1 LTTYEIANRIK
12 LKMKKKRGVSNS
24 KGIDSASYLPTG
36 VRLWPLKRY
45 LEMYRSSLDDP
56 EGFWSEEAQKLD
68 WYKTWERVLD
78 WEPPYAR
85 WFVGGRLNASFLCV
99 DRHVK
104 MWRRSKVAVY
114 WEGETGETRVLSYST
129 LFRDVNRFASVLK
142 KLGVGKGDRVAIY
155 LPMIPELPTS
165 MLACA
170 RIGAVHTVIFSG
182 FSAQAIAD
190 RVNDIQAKVVVTA
203 DGGYRRG
210 KIIPLK
216 QIADEAVKLC
226 PSVEKVIVVK
236 RTGEAVPWT
245 EGRDIWLSSML
256 DDAELFVT
264 PEPLESTHPLYILY
278 TSGTTGKPKGIVH
291 STGGYLVFNHSAYQW
306 VFNIKEESVFW
317 CTADVGWVTGHSS
330 IVYAPLSHGAAII
343 LYEGAPDY
351 PTIGRWWDIIEKYG
365 VTIFYTSPTAI
376 RMFMRS
382 GEEWLQKHD
391 LSSLE
396 LLGSVG
402 EPINPEAWQW
412 FYKYIGKERCPIVDT
427 WWQTETG
434 GIMIS
439 PTPGIEPIP
448 LKPGSATLPLPG
460 IDATVV
466 DADGKELPPG
476 KTGLLIINKPWPGML
491 VNIYGDPERYHEAYW
506 SRFPGSYYTGDFAM
520 RDEDGYFWV
529 LGRADEV
536 LKVAG
541 HRIGTAELEDAAISH
556 PAITE
561 VAVTSKPDEIKG
573 EAIVLFVTL
582 KKGSSPSATLRK
594 EIIQH
599 LRQVIGPIAT
609 PDEIYFVESMPKTR
623 SGKIM
628 RRVLKA
634 VASGQSPGDLTT
646 LEDEASVDEV
656 KRAYASLKRVSKEA
670 EADVEVRNP
679 RS

>member
-1 LTTYEIANRIK
+1 MPDFKRINTANH
-12 LKMKKKRGVSNS
+12 
-24 KGIDSASYLPTG
+24 LPTK
-36 VRLWPLKRY
+36 VRVWPLQRY
-45 LEMYRSSLDDP
+45 LEIHRRSLDDP
-56 EGFWSEEAQKLD
+56 EGFWAEEARKLD
-68 WYKTWERVLD
+68 WYKTWDRVLD
-78 WEPPYAR
+78 WKPPYAR
-85 WFVGGRLNASFLCV
+85 WFVGGRLNASFQCV

-104 MWRRSKVAVY
+104 TWRKSKVAIY
-114 WEGETGETRVLSYST
+114 WEGEMGETRVLSYST

-142 KLGVGKGDRVAIY
+142 KLGVGKGDKVALY
-155 LPMIPELPTS
+155 LPMIPELPTF

-190 RVNDIQAKVVVTA
+190 RVNDIQAKLIVTA

-210 KIIPLK
+210 KIILLK
-216 QIADEAVKLC
+216 EITDEAVKLC
-226 PSVEKVIVVK
+226 PSVEKVVVVK

-256 DDAELFVT
+256 DDAERLVT
-264 PEPLESTHPLYILY
+264 PEPVESTHPLYILY
-278 TSGTTGKPKGIVH
+278 TSGTTGKPKGVVH
-291 STGGYLVFNHSAYQW
+291 GTGGYLVFNHSAYGW
-306 VFNIKEESVFW
+306 VFNLREESVFW

-330 IVYAPLSHGAAII
+330 MVYAPLSHGAAIV

-351 PTIGRWWDIIEKYG
+351 PTIDRWWDIIEKYG

-376 RMFMRS
+376 RMFMRY
-382 GEEWLQKHD
+382 GEEWLEEHD

-412 FYKYIGKERCPIVDT
+412 YYKYIGKEKCPIVDT

-439 PTPGIEPIP
+439 PAPGIEVIP

-460 IDATVV
+460 VDATVV

-476 KTGLLIINKPWPGML
+476 QTGYLTINKPWPGML
-491 VNIYGDPERYHEAYW
+491 LDIYGSPERYQEAYW

-536 LKVAG
+536 LKIAG
-541 HRIGTAELEDAAISH
+541 HRIGTAELEDAVISH
-556 PAITE
+556 PSVAE
-561 VAVTSKPDEIKG
+561 VAVASKPDEIKG
-573 EAIVLFVTL
+573 EAIVLFIIL
-582 KKGSSPSATLRK
+582 KQGNAPSSTLRK
-594 EIIQH
+594 EIARH
-599 LRQVIGPIAT
+599 LRHAIGSIAT
-609 PDEIYFVESMPKTR
+609 PDEIYFVESLPKTR
-623 SGKIM
+623 SGKII

-646 LEDEASVDEV
+646 LEDEASVEEV
-656 KRAYASLKRVSKEA
+656 KRAYERLKGVSRETKTT
-670 EADVEVRNP
+670 P
-679 RS
+679 K